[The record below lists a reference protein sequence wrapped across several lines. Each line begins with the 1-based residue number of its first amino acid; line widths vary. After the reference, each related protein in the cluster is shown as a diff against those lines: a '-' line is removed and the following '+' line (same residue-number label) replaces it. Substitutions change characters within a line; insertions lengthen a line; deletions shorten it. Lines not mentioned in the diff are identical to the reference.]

1 MTQVPMRI
9 EPSPAVPQSGTEQR
23 ARKLANGKFVT
34 TLTLT
39 AETCKWPIGDP
50 TEADFH
56 YCGQRPAVGRPYCEA
71 HENKSYQGSSR
82 GRTVA
87 RPSFSRP
94 R

>member
-1 MTQVPMRI
+1 LLAAAFVCLLVSAVLAQ
-9 EPSPAVPQSGTEQR
+9 PAPQSGTEQR

-56 YCGQRPAVGRPYCEA
+56 YCG
-71 HENKSYQGSSR
+71 
-82 GRTVA
+82 
-87 RPSFSRP
+87 
-94 R
+94 